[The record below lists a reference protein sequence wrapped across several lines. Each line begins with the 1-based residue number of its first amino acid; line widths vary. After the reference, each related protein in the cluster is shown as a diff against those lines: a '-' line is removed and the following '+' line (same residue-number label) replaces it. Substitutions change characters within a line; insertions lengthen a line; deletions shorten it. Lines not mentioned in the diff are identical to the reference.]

1 MNHSDDAGSTT
12 VTLSTVTNAT
22 ELEEKLKD
30 TLQKQFKVEKM
41 EDLADHIILCF
52 PPDFINTSY
61 ANGQLIRMSN
71 DRYESQ
77 LLSLVS

>member
-52 PPDFINTSY
+52 PPGFINTSY
-61 ANGQLIRMSN
+61 TNGQLIRMSN

>member
-1 MNHSDDAGSTT
+1 M
-12 VTLSTVTNAT
+12 TLSTVTNAT

-30 TLQKQFKVEKM
+30 TLQKQFKVEKI

-52 PPDFINTSY
+52 PPDFINTSNT
-61 ANGQLIRMSN
+61 ALGNEDQLIRMS
-71 DRYESQ
+71 DERYESQ

>member
-1 MNHSDDAGSTT
+1 M
-12 VTLSTVTNAT
+12 TLSTVTNAT

-30 TLQKQFKVEKM
+30 TLQKQFKVEKI

-52 PPDFINTSY
+52 PEGFINTSY
-61 ANGQLIRMSN
+61 TALGNEDQLIRMSD